1 MSCGKKNTSIILSFH
16 RRNFVILLWHRFPN
30 LFRHATRARETMVSS
45 TAVIRSLPSLG
56 LGRFFFF
63 FFNEGPYLVHHLLTR
78 ITAPAIFTLTSEI
91 NSPLFILF
99 QNNMADSSA
108 TEKKRR
114 SFEFDDI
121 FEHVSSFGK
130 YQKILYFCTLLF
142 VFPVTNQ
149 FSLLVFGFGTPKFQ
163 CVTPNV
169 TCEARKCCDG
179 CHAYEFMGP
188 LQSTV
193 SEVKLFSGDEG
204 RG

>member
-1 MSCGKKNTSIILSFH
+1 
-16 RRNFVILLWHRFPN
+16 
-30 LFRHATRARETMVSS
+30 MVSS
-45 TAVIRSLPSLG
+45 ATVIWSLPSLG
-56 LGRFFFF
+56 LARFFFFF
-63 FFNEGPYLVHHLLTR
+63 FFNEGPYVVHHLLTR
-78 ITAPAIFTLTSEI
+78 ITATAIFTLTSEN

-108 TEKKRR
+108 AEKKRR

-193 SEVKLFSGDEG
+193 SEVKFFSGDEG
-204 RG
+204 RGGEGGEQWLSQAKHVRVAMCAGRPTNG

>member
-1 MSCGKKNTSIILSFH
+1 
-16 RRNFVILLWHRFPN
+16 
-30 LFRHATRARETMVSS
+30 MVSS
-45 TAVIRSLPSLG
+45 AAVIWSLPSLG
-56 LGRFFFF
+56 LARFFF
-63 FFNEGPYLVHHLLTR
+63 FFNEGPYVVHHLLTR
-78 ITAPAIFTLTSEI
+78 ITATAIFTLTSEN

-108 TEKKRR
+108 AEKKRR

-193 SEVKLFSGDEG
+193 SEVNFFLGM
-204 RG
+204 RGGGWTVA

>member
-1 MSCGKKNTSIILSFH
+1 
-16 RRNFVILLWHRFPN
+16 
-30 LFRHATRARETMVSS
+30 MVSS
-45 TAVIRSLPSLG
+45 ATVIWSLPSLG
-56 LGRFFFF
+56 LARFFFF
-63 FFNEGPYLVHHLLTR
+63 FFNEGPYVVHHLLTR
-78 ITAPAIFTLTSEI
+78 ITATAIFTLTSEN

-108 TEKKRR
+108 AEKKRR

-193 SEVKLFSGDEG
+193 SEVNFFLGMRGGGGG
-204 RG
+204 RGVNSGLARPNMYVWPCAQAGQQTDRHTSR